1 MALRKWH
8 LLWGFLSFV
17 FFVAGYWY
25 ISDYAK
31 NEIVEAAD
39 WYGINVIWVTGAFWM
54 AIVGAE
60 WPDWDQM
67 TLLAGIKLFHH
78 RDWFTHSALLPIIL
92 TIPFVMTRL
101 ENPGDPN
108 LAFGFIFAAFF
119 FGIAS
124 HLFLDLWP
132 TMNVDHML
140 QKKGVVGTSVEMTK
154 GFFKGLTGWG
164 EGFTG
169 TYLIHLP
176 FKMPVVDVEDGKKG
190 GAVELRKTLPKH
202 ASRLYCI
209 INGLI
214 CIFLGIFLINFV
226 VEFDMLKF
234 LLLKE

>member
-17 FFVAGYWY
+17 FFTVGYWY
-25 ISDYAK
+25 LTENKDILTANYWYEV
-31 NEIVEAAD
+31 NPIWIV
-39 WYGINVIWVTGAFWM
+39 GAFWM

-67 TLLAGIKLFHH
+67 TLLGGIRLFHH
-78 RDWFTHSALLPIIL
+78 RDWFTHSCLLPIIF

-101 ENPGDPN
+101 DDPSDSN
-108 LAFGFIFAAFF
+108 LVFGFLFAAFF
-119 FGIAS
+119 FGVAS

-140 QKKGVVGTSVEMTK
+140 SKKGVVGTSVEMTK

-164 EGFTG
+164 DGFVG

-202 ASRLYCI
+202 GSRLYLI

-214 CIFLGIFLINFV
+214 CIFLGIFLINLV
-226 VEFDMLKF
+226 VEFEMLEF
-234 LLLKE
+234 LLLNK